1 MPPRRPQKLAQEEP
15 RTVRAERTIN
25 KGTVQDL
32 LKSAMLKFGDA
43 RREAN
48 SGATR
53 LEAAYD
59 AILMAALAVFAAQ
72 GFRIT
77 SEPGHHQVAL
87 EGLAAELRLAQS
99 LVDEISELREIRNKK
114 YTGLAHV
121 NPADIKTALE
131 IAKRVL
137 SETEAWIATN
147 YADLLKP

>member
-1 MPPRRPQKLAQEEP
+1 MPQRSPATLARDEP

-32 LKSAMLKFGDA
+32 LKSATLKFADA
-43 RREAN
+43 QREAN

-59 AILMAALAVFAAQ
+59 AILMAALAVFAAR
-72 GFRIT
+72 GFRVT
-77 SEPGHHQVAL
+77 SEPGHHLVAL
-87 EGLAAELRLAQS
+87 EGLAAELRLAQP

-121 NPADIKTALE
+121 NPADIKAAL
-131 IAKRVL
+131 AMATRVL
-137 SETEAWIATN
+137 SGTEAWLAAC
-147 YADLLKP
+147 YPEMLKP